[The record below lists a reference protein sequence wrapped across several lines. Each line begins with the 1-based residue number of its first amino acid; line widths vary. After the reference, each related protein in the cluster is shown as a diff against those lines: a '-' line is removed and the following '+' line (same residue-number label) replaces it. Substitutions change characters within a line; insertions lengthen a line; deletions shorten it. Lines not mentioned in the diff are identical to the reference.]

1 MADRITSCGDL
12 DERLTPFVDGEATPG
27 DRAAVGAHLDDCP
40 PCRKHADDERTAR
53 DLIRE
58 HRAGLCPAA
67 PASLR
72 ARCDRLREGA
82 RGLRSPDQSSSAPTP
97 AHGFGAIVRKWA
109 PLSVAATL
117 VLAVAAVFL
126 LGLNDG
132 VQALAASLAVD
143 HVKCFNVNAPTVPID
158 AAIERRVW
166 EQRQGWSVVIPPT
179 APTEELQLVDVRR
192 CYSSDGRA
200 AHLMYNWRG
209 TPLSLYVLPQDT
221 RRQRVLRKVGQDAVI
236 WSANQRTYAVVAGGA
251 SQPADL
257 TRVVAYLKATVR

>member
-1 MADRITSCGDL
+1 MADRINSCADL
-12 DERLTPFVDGEATPG
+12 DERLTPFVDGEATPE
-27 DRAAVGAHLDDCP
+27 DRAAVGAHLVACP
-40 PCRKHADDERTAR
+40 PCRKHADDERSAR

-58 HRAGLCPAA
+58 HRGGLYRPA

-72 ARCDRLREGA
+72 ARCDRLRDGIRET
-82 RGLRSPDQSSSAPTP
+82 PMAPTTR
-97 AHGFGAIVRKWA
+97 HGFAAAVRKWA

-117 VLAVAAVFL
+117 ILAVAAVFL

-132 VQALAASLAVD
+132 AEALAASLAVD
-143 HVKCFNVNAPTVPID
+143 HVKCFKVNPPSSPVD
-158 AAIERRVW
+158 AVVESRDW
-166 EQRQGWSVVIPPT
+166 EQKQGWPVVVPPT
-179 APTEELQLVDVRR
+179 TATEELQLVDVRR

-236 WSANQRTYAVVAGGA
+236 WSANHRTYAVVAGA
-251 SQPADL
+251 TSQPADL
-257 TRVVAYLKATVR
+257 TRVVAYLKATAR